1 MKIELTDR
9 EVDRLTKIL
18 KERYS
23 GSLNLF
29 EIADIKGILEK
40 MGVEVKDWTPTFEEL
55 KSWQIWKTWYD
66 RRVKEDKWI

>member
-18 KERYS
+18 NERYN

-55 KSWQIWKTWYD
+55 NSWQIWKTWYD
-66 RRVKEDKWI
+66 RRVKKDN

>member
-55 KSWQIWKTWYD
+55 NAWQIWKTWYD
-66 RRVKEDKWI
+66 SRVKEEN

>member
-1 MKIELTDR
+1 MTIELTDR

-18 KERYS
+18 KEKYN

-40 MGVEVKDWTPTFEEL
+40 LGVEVKDWTPTFEEL
-55 KSWQIWKTWYD
+55 NS
-66 RRVKEDKWI
+66 

>member
-1 MKIELTDR
+1 MSVCYKRRLQKMTIELTDR

-18 KERYS
+18 NERYS

-40 MGVEVKDWTPTFEEL
+40 MGVEVKDWTPTFKEL
-55 KSWQIWKTWYD
+55 NS
-66 RRVKEDKWI
+66 

>member
-1 MKIELTDR
+1 MSFCYRRRSKMKIELTDR

-18 KERYS
+18 NERYS

-55 KSWQIWKTWYD
+55 NS
-66 RRVKEDKWI
+66 

>member
-1 MKIELTDR
+1 MSFYYKRRLQKIKIELTDR

-18 KERYS
+18 NERYS

-40 MGVEVKDWTPTFEEL
+40 MGVEVKDWTPTFAEL
-55 KSWQIWKTWYD
+55 NS
-66 RRVKEDKWI
+66 

>member
-1 MKIELTDR
+1 MTIELTDR

-18 KERYS
+18 NEKYN

-40 MGVEVKDWTPTFEEL
+40 MGVEVKDWTPTFKEL
-55 KSWQIWKTWYD
+55 NS
-66 RRVKEDKWI
+66 

>member
-1 MKIELTDR
+1 MSFCYKRRLQQMKIELTER
-9 EVDRLTKIL
+9 ETDRLTKIL
-18 KERYS
+18 KERYN

-55 KSWQIWKTWYD
+55 NS
-66 RRVKEDKWI
+66 

>member
-1 MKIELTDR
+1 MSFCCKRRLQKMTIELTDR

-18 KERYS
+18 NERYS

-55 KSWQIWKTWYD
+55 NS
-66 RRVKEDKWI
+66 

>member
-1 MKIELTDR
+1 MSFCYKRRLQKMTIELTDR

-18 KERYS
+18 NERYS

-40 MGVEVKDWTPTFEEL
+40 MGVEVKDWTPTFKEL
-55 KSWQIWKTWYD
+55 NS
-66 RRVKEDKWI
+66 

>member
-18 KERYS
+18 NERYS

-40 MGVEVKDWTPTFEEL
+40 MDVEVKDWTPTFEEL
-55 KSWQIWKTWYD
+55 KS
-66 RRVKEDKWI
+66 

>member
-1 MKIELTDR
+1 MKIELTER
-9 EVDRLTKIL
+9 ETDRLTKIL
-18 KERYS
+18 KERYN

-55 KSWQIWKTWYD
+55 KS
-66 RRVKEDKWI
+66 

>member
-18 KERYS
+18 KERYG

-29 EIADIKGILEK
+29 EIADIKGILK
-40 MGVEVKDWTPTFEEL
+40 KLGVEVKDWTPTFEEL
-55 KSWQIWKTWYD
+55 NS
-66 RRVKEDKWI
+66 

>member
-18 KERYS
+18 NESYS

-55 KSWQIWKTWYD
+55 KS
-66 RRVKEDKWI
+66 